1 MRTMLTPPGEATPY
15 FNASTPL
22 PRDTQRALRRGYYAA
37 VSWADEK
44 LGELLTAL
52 ERLGLTNSTLVLANG
67 DHGWH
72 LGEHGHWCK
81 EANTELATRVPLI
94 VRDGRR
100 AAGWGG
106 GQHHGLVELVDIY
119 RTVCELAGVAVQR
132 DVDGRSFARHLL
144 PAAVALPPSSQH
156 RSKRSQPRASSS
168 SSYLSADAAFSQY
181 PRCYGEGEGGMVLCA
196 LGQSVGPLSV
206 GQSVGY
212 VTDDGYGQNVG
223 YNEDTDAA
231 SGHATDLSA
240 PLDVETHSWI
250 DVMGLSVR
258 VVGWRLTLWY
268 PWDKA
273 RGAARFGVAPT
284 RVPVE
289 LYAHP
294 VDGTEAAD
302 LDATE
307 NLNLAGVP
315 AHAAVQKALEQRLL
329 DHFVPLARDARR
341 HTARHHR
348 GHGLDGGNSVEE
360 QEGSQH
366 EESQHEGGRPWG
378 RWWPYSKL
386 RASLRNESGKRL
398 QHRRERGAMLEAR
411 RLDRTQ
417 RRTTQPGTAL
427 VPEVFA
433 PERVAIEVSP
443 E

>member
-1 MRTMLTPPGEATPY
+1 
-15 FNASTPL
+15 
-22 PRDTQRALRRGYYAA
+22 
-37 VSWADEK
+37 
-44 LGELLTAL
+44 
-52 ERLGLTNSTLVLANG
+52 
-67 DHGWH
+67 
-72 LGEHGHWCK
+72 
-81 EANTELATRVPLI
+81 
-94 VRDGRR
+94 
-100 AAGWGG
+100 
-106 GQHHGLVELVDIY
+106 
-119 RTVCELAGVAVQR
+119 
-132 DVDGRSFARHLL
+132 
-144 PAAVALPPSSQH
+144 
-156 RSKRSQPRASSS
+156 
-168 SSYLSADAAFSQY
+168 
-181 PRCYGEGEGGMVLCA
+181 
-196 LGQSVGPLSV
+196 
-206 GQSVGY
+206 
-212 VTDDGYGQNVG
+212 
-223 YNEDTDAA
+223 
-231 SGHATDLSA
+231 
-240 PLDVETHSWI
+240 
-250 DVMGLSVR
+250 MGLSVR

-307 NLNLAGVP
+307 NQNLAGVP

-329 DHFVPLARDARR
+329 DHFVPLARDTRR
-341 HTARHHR
+341 HTPHHR
-348 GHGLDGGNSVEE
+348 HRGQGLDGRGQGLGGGNSVEE
-360 QEGSQH
+360 QEGSQ
-366 EESQHEGGRPWG
+366 QEGGQPWE
-378 RWWPYSKL
+378 RWRPYSKL